1 MKISASIQASNI
13 YNLLDELENYKDSFD
28 QLHVDI
34 TDGNFTNN
42 ISLPVAIIEYIKN
55 NTDYVIDTHLML
67 NNNELF
73 TQKAFEYGSDVVT
86 VHCETTIPEIFKSL
100 VNKFTYVG
108 VGILP
113 TTDMKTLSN
122 LVIKKNASVLEAP
135 ITGGQHRAES
145 GNISILVAG
154 RKKTFQRAFPVLSC
168 VGHQILHCGK
178 IGNASTLK
186 VVTNYLASIHLLAI
200 GEALMVCKK
209 YGLDL
214 KTAYKGIKIS
224 SGNSFVHETESQ
236 VILNGSYDVGFTM
249 DLVCKDVG
257 LFDKLTKKFNIPAKI
272 SNLMLKICQN
282 GQRKLGKRSLST
294 SIVKLL
300 ETDCDENLRSKG
312 FPSALVDLNKKKK
325 GIEV

>member
-1 MKISASIQASNI
+1 MRDKNIGFIGLGNVGSKIAYNILQNKNYSLYVFDLNKKTSKKLVSEGAILCNSIEELI
-13 YNLLDELENYKDSFD
+13 YN
-28 QLHVDI
+28 
-34 TDGNFTNN
+34 
-42 ISLPVAIIEYIKN
+42 
-55 NTDYVIDTHLML
+55 
-67 NNNELF
+67 
-73 TQKAFEYGSDVVT
+73 VT
-86 VHCETTIPEIFKSL
+86 VFITC
-100 VNKFTYVG
+100 
-108 VGILP
+108 LP
-113 TTDMKTLSN
+113 SPSS
-122 LVIKKNASVLEAP
+122 VKNVLLNAP
-135 ITGGQHRAES
+135 ITGGQHTAES

-154 RKKTFQRAFPVLSC
+154 SKKTFKRAFPILSC

-186 VVTNYLASIHLLAI
+186 VVTNYLASINLLAI

-214 KTAYKGIKIS
+214 KTAYNGIKIS

-257 LFDKLTKKFNIPAKI
+257 LFNKLTNKFKIPAQI
-272 SNLMLKICQN
+272 SNLMVKIFKK
-282 GQRKLGKRSLST
+282 GHKKLGKRSLST

-300 ETDCDENLRSKG
+300 EEDCGEKLRSKD
-312 FPSALVDLNKKKK
+312 FPSVLVDINKKKK

>member
-1 MKISASIQASNI
+1 MS
-13 YNLLDELENYKDSFD
+13 
-28 QLHVDI
+28 
-34 TDGNFTNN
+34 
-42 ISLPVAIIEYIKN
+42 
-55 NTDYVIDTHLML
+55 
-67 NNNELF
+67 
-73 TQKAFEYGSDVVT
+73 
-86 VHCETTIPEIFKSL
+86 
-100 VNKFTYVG
+100 
-108 VGILP
+108 
-113 TTDMKTLSN
+113 TTDEEDMKMLSN
-122 LVIKKNASVLEAP
+122 LVLKKKARVLEAP

-154 RKKTFQRAFPVLSC
+154 SKKTFSRAFPILSC

-186 VVTNYLASIHLLAI
+186 VVTNYLASINLLAI

-257 LFDKLTKKFNIPAKI
+257 LFNKLTNKFKIPAQI
-272 SNLMLKICQN
+272 SNLMVKIFKK
-282 GQRKLGKRSLST
+282 GQKKLGKRSLST

-300 ETDCDENLRSKG
+300 EEDCGENLRSKD
-312 FPSALVDLNKKKK
+312 FPSVLVDINKKKK